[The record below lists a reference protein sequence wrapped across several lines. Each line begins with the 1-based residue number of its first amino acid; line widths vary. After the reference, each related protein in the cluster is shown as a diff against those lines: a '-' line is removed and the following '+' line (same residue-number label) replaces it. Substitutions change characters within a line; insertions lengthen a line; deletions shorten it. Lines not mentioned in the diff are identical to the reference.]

1 MPFVNVRTV
10 KGLLS
15 EAQKSELSSRLTDL
29 MVEIE
34 GRGNPSFRE
43 MVWILI
49 EEHDAGSWCLG
60 GTHVS
65 SEMINKLTGS

>member
-60 GTHVS
+60 GTQVS